1 MDFVANKIIEA
12 QIGKDLIKLKCLEPL
27 GSGGQGDVW
36 KVQNL
41 NDNQVYALKVINE
54 TNANVKQNKI
64 YNISSLVNNK
74 IDQQLEKNARQ
85 FGINHVFPL
94 SYFAKDGETFYLM
107 ECVTGKTLNSL
118 LLKDIIQKMSI
129 QRKYLMLF
137 KIAKSIDMLH
147 SRGLCYT
154 DISWGNFMWDDKS
167 EVLSVIDC
175 ENVTSSVDIDNGR
188 CAFLY
193 GTAFFIAPE
202 VAARQARAKYNSD
215 RFAFASLCFRLIM
228 NNYIASAYHGAAM
241 AEAYPAPADMFEV
254 IEYEEEGDLPKEW
267 RYFIF
272 DENHH
277 ENSISEVAKHAK
289 NPENIAYRKKL
300 DYVEETWAKLPDALK
315 AMFQRAFND
324 PFDINGRPSLS
335 EWAGILKKLSEGK
348 DPGVKTVVA
357 PQNNNNGG
365 AQNNNGGVQKNN
377 NGQGNN
383 YTPFKGDEDAK
394 KREELNKRY
403 KPFVPRNQNQNA
415 IPASPVDVD
424 LSHVPANSLVCEDKV
439 VSIDSDPFIIN
450 GEALGFKV
458 ADLGLLTKENGEYK
472 LISHLLGY
480 LEVYD
485 ENNQLVAKLVKDSSA
500 ILKSG
505 YYFKPLVFNKKIYII
520 Y

>member
-12 QIGKDLIKLKCLEPL
+12 QIGRDLVKLKCLEPL
-27 GSGGQGDVW
+27 GSGGQGAVW
-36 KVQNL
+36 KVKNL
-41 NDNQVYALKVINE
+41 SDNQTYALKVINE
-54 TNANVKQNKI
+54 DNANVKQNKI
-64 YNISSLVNNK
+64 YNISALVNNK
-74 IDQQLEKNARQ
+74 IDAQLEKNAQQ

-118 LLKDIIQKMSI
+118 LLKEIIQKMPLE
-129 QRKYLMLF
+129 RKYLILF

-167 EVLSVIDC
+167 EILSVIDC

-202 VAARQARAKYNSD
+202 VAARKSKAKYNSD

-254 IEYEEEGDLPKEW
+254 IEYEDEGDLPKEW

-272 DENHH
+272 DETHH
-277 ENSISEVAKHAK
+277 ENNISDVAKHAK

-300 DYVEETWAKLPDALK
+300 DYVEATWAKLPDALK
-315 AMFQRAFND
+315 AMFQRAFKD
-324 PFDINGRPSLS
+324 PFDINSRPSLS

-348 DPGVKTVVA
+348 DPGATTVVVPNNA
-357 PQNNNNGG
+357 NQNQNQNNNQNNNNNNNGG
-365 AQNNNGGVQKNN
+365 KD
-377 NGQGNN
+377 NN
-383 YTPFKGDEDAK
+383 YQPFNKDEEAK
-394 KREELNKRY
+394 KKQEELNKRY
-403 KPFVPRNQNQNA
+403 KTFIPRNRNQNA
-415 IPASPVDVD
+415 IPAGDTD
-424 LSHVPANSLVCEDKV
+424 LSNIPLNSLVCEKNI
-439 VSIDSDPFIIN
+439 VSINSDPFIIN
-450 GEALGFKV
+450 GEALGLKV
-458 ADLGLLTKENGEYK
+458 QDLGLLTKINGEYQ
-472 LISHLLGY
+472 LTSHLLGY

-485 ENNQLVAKLVKDSSA
+485 ENNQLLTKLVKDNSFV
-500 ILKSG
+500 LKSG

>member
-1 MDFVANKIIEA
+1 MDFVENKIIEA
-12 QIGKDLIKLKCLEPL
+12 HIGKNIFKLKCLEPL

-36 KVQNL
+36 KVKEMNSST
-41 NDNQVYALKVINE
+41 VYALKVINE

-74 IDQQLEKNARQ
+74 IDEQLEKNAKQ

-94 SYFAKDGETFYLM
+94 YYFAKDGETFYLM

-118 LLKDIIQKMSI
+118 LLKDVIQKMPL
-129 QRKYLMLF
+129 QRKYLMLY

-175 ENVTSSVDIDNGR
+175 ENVTSSVDIDSGR

-202 VAARQARAKYNSD
+202 VAARKERAKFNSD
-215 RFAFASLCFRLIM
+215 KFAFASLCFRLIM
-228 NNYIASAYHGAAM
+228 NNYIASAYHGKAM
-241 AEAYPAPADMFEV
+241 AEAFPAPADMFEV
-254 IEYEEEGDLPKEW
+254 IEYEEEDDIPKEW

-272 DENHH
+272 DETHH
-277 ENSISEVAKHAK
+277 ENNISEVAKKAK

-315 AMFQRAFND
+315 AMFQRAFRD
-324 PFDINGRPSLS
+324 PFDIASRPSLS
-335 EWAGILKKLSEGK
+335 EWANMLKKLSEGK
-348 DPGVKTVVA
+348 DPGAKTVVQTPPNNGNSA
-357 PQNNNNGG
+357 GVQNNNNTPI
-365 AQNNNGGVQKNN
+365 VKP
-377 NGQGNN
+377 
-383 YTPFKGDEDAK
+383 TPFNPNDDK
-394 KREELNKRY
+394 KKEELNNRY
-403 KPFVPRNQNQNA
+403 KPFRPRGNNSNA
-415 IPASPVDVD
+415 IATPPVAD
-424 LSHVPANSLVCEDKV
+424 LNNAPLNSLVCGDKV
-439 VSIDSDPFIIN
+439 ISIDSDPFIIN
-450 GEALGFKV
+450 GEPLGFKV
-458 ADLGLLTKENGEYK
+458 QDLGVLTKINGEYQ
-472 LISHLLGY
+472 LTSHLLGY
-480 LEVYD
+480 VEVYD
-485 ENNQLVAKLVKDSSA
+485 QNDQLVAKLVKEGTA
-500 ILKSG
+500 LLKSG